1 MRLSSLAL
9 VALVCAASA
18 QTVLVKP
25 YIQPG
30 NPGPNQDQKVL
41 TWLTDQKP
49 ATFTVEYGWKGLAAA
64 KTASTEKA
72 TMNFAKV
79 KVKPKASST
88 TTTTPATPIT
98 PSGTS
103 TTPAS
108 TSNPPSTPAGTST
121 GTPAAATTAT
131 PTIGTSTA
139 TKTTTPATS
148 ATTAKPGADP
158 KTKPNATEP
167 ALTLEELKDSVIETF
182 KPLEEREQH
191 FFRYRAVLP
200 DLPLDTDVGY
210 RVKMGTSVVREGK
223 FHTRPAATKPVRFVT
238 VGDLA
243 SNKPEQY
250 GIAYQISL
258 QKPEFLVALGDIT
271 YPGGRVLQYLN
282 HFFPCYNDVAKP
294 SVKAGAPLMASIPF
308 YPIIG
313 NHDTDM
319 QRFPDYPDA
328 YSAFYWFSVPKN
340 GPGVGA
346 WNLPLKDEKL
356 AAAFKSVAGPEF
368 PAMSV
373 YSFDYGPG
381 HFVAIDANSYSMKE
395 VEKLIPWLEQ
405 DLSGT
410 KQPWRFVCFHHPAFH
425 TSKEHYTQQSM
436 RLLEPTFEKYAVD
449 VVFAG
454 HVHNYQRSKPLKF
467 TPNPPKRD
475 ARGRVNGDIFLDN
488 TYDGQKDTT
497 PEGIIHIVTGGGGA
511 GLYMIDVN
519 KTIEALKKDH
529 GANYTPLT
537 EKFVSDK
544 HSFSVVD
551 LTPTT
556 FELRQIT
563 IEGKEVDHFKI
574 TK

>member
-1 MRLSSLAL
+1 M
-9 VALVCAASA
+9 
-18 QTVLVKP
+18 
-25 YIQPG
+25 
-30 NPGPNQDQKVL
+30 D
-41 TWLTDQKP
+41 
-49 ATFTVEYGWKGLAAA
+49 
-64 KTASTEKA
+64 
-72 TMNFAKV
+72 FAKA

-88 TTTTPATPIT
+88 TTTTPATPATSSGTSIT
-98 PSGTS
+98 PSS
-103 TTPAS
+103 TT
-108 TSNPPSTPAGTST
+108 NPPSTPAG
-121 GTPAAATTAT
+121 AATTAAT
-131 PTIGTSTA
+131 TA
-139 TKTTTPATS
+139 KTTTPATS
-148 ATTAKPGADP
+148 PTTAKPATDP
-158 KTKPNATEP
+158 KTTPATANP

-200 DLPLDTDVGY
+200 DLPLDTEVGF
-210 RVKMGTSVVREGK
+210 RVKMGTAVVREGK
-223 FHTRPAATKPVRFVT
+223 FHTRPAPTKPVRFVT
-238 VGDLA
+238 VGDMA

-258 QKPEFLVALGDIT
+258 QKPEFLIALGDIT

-294 SVKAGAPLMASIPF
+294 SPKTGAPLMASIPF

-340 GPGVGA
+340 GPGAGP
-346 WNLPLKDEKL
+346 WNLPLKDERL
-356 AAAFKSVAGPEF
+356 AAAFKSIAGPEF

-395 VEKLIPWLEQ
+395 VEKIIPWLEQ
-405 DLSGT
+405 NLSAT
-410 KQPWRFVCFHHPAFH
+410 KQPWKFVCFHHPAFH

-436 RLLEPTFEKYAVD
+436 RLLEPTFEKYGVD

-475 ARGRVNGDIFLDN
+475 ARGRVNGEIVLDN
-488 TYDGQKDTT
+488 TYDG
-497 PEGIIHIVTGGGGA
+497 
-511 GLYMIDVN
+511 L
-519 KTIEALKKDH
+519 
-529 GANYTPLT
+529 
-537 EKFVSDK
+537 
-544 HSFSVVD
+544 
-551 LTPTT
+551 
-556 FELRQIT
+556 
-563 IEGKEVDHFKI
+563 
-574 TK
+574 